1 MSTKAEILKRL
12 ENVADDEIIAVP
24 TIKTKSDA
32 EDLYE
37 YAEDVQIELTD
48 AQWQNAVENYEDAE
62 DYSDQALVDAIIKVL
77 EEE

>member
-24 TIKTKSDA
+24 TIKTKADA

-37 YAEDVQIELTD
+37 YAYDEEVTLTQEQWAQVIESY
-48 AQWQNAVENYEDAE
+48 ENAE
-62 DYSDQALVDAIIKVL
+62 DYSDEALVEVVREVL
-77 EEE
+77 GS

>member
-24 TIKTKSDA
+24 TIKTKADA

-37 YAEDVQIELTD
+37 YAYDEEVTLTQEQWAQVIESYE
-48 AQWQNAVENYEDAE
+48 NAD
-62 DYSDQALVDAIIKVL
+62 DYSDEALVEVVREVL
-77 EEE
+77 GS